1 LRAYLNQPAASGVV
15 SDGLLD
21 LDDEPYIMTMI
32 ADPTQSLPPASAGDV
47 NALRAPAS
55 AKAVLL
61 ALRQIKGGAVRLS
74 TPEGAVHV
82 LGDDQGPTIGFRVHD
97 WRFARRVLLN
107 GDIGFAEGFM
117 AKEWDT
123 DDLPALLTLLADNI
137 ERFQRLLEG
146 SALGKAANWL
156 RHLSN
161 ANTKSGS
168 RKNILAHYDLGNR
181 FYEAWLDRTMTY
193 SSAKFDE
200 TQVADLEAAQLAKY
214 RAMAEQLD
222 LKVGD
227 HVLEIGCGWGGFA
240 EFAAREYGVR
250 VTGITIS
257 DEQFEYARARME
269 RAGLCDCVEIRRQD
283 YRDVGGQFDKV
294 ASIEMFEAVGEKY
307 WPAYFGKINE
317 VLKPGGRA
325 SLQIITIE
333 NRLFDS
339 YRRRADFI
347 QRYVFPG
354 GMLVSIERL
363 KEETNKA
370 GLAWRKAEAFG
381 QSYAQTL
388 AEWAR
393 RFQAKWQD
401 IRAMGFD
408 ERFKQLW
415 LFYLGYCEAGFRT
428 GRTDVVQLALAKPV

>member
-1 LRAYLNQPAASGVV
+1 MTMVADPVSTEPAPLRASV
-15 SDGLLD
+15 SN
-21 LDDEPYIMTMI
+21 
-32 ADPTQSLPPASAGDV
+32 V

-61 ALRQIKGGAVRLS
+61 GLRQIRGGAVAV
-74 TPEGAVHV
+74 TYPDGASHTY
-82 LGDDQGPTIGFRVHD
+82 GDVIGPVIGLRIKD
-97 WRFARRVLLN
+97 WRFAPRVITN
-107 GDIGFAEGFM
+107 GDIGLAEGYM
-117 AKEWDT
+117 AGEWQT

-156 RHLSN
+156 RHIMRP
-161 ANTKSGS
+161 NTRNGS
-168 RKNILAHYDLGNR
+168 RKNVLAHYDLGNR

-193 SSAKFDE
+193 SSARFDE
-200 TQVADLEAAQLAKY
+200 TEVQDLEAGQIAKY
-214 RAMAEQLD
+214 RALAEQLE
-222 LKVGD
+222 LKAD
-227 HVLEIGCGWGGFA
+227 EHVLEIGCGWGGFA

-257 DEQFEYARARME
+257 DEQLEYARARME
-269 RAGLCDCVEIRRQD
+269 RAGLADRVEIRRQD
-283 YRDVGGQFDKV
+283 YRDVEGQFDKV
-294 ASIEMFEAVGEKY
+294 VSIEMFEAVGEKY
-307 WPAYFGKINE
+307 WPAYFAKINE

-325 SLQIITIE
+325 SLQIITID
-333 NRLFDS
+333 NRLFDK

-354 GMLVSIERL
+354 GMLVSMDRL
-363 KEETNKA
+363 KEETAKA
-370 GLAWRKAEAFG
+370 GLAWKRVEAFG
-381 QSYAQTL
+381 LSYADTL
-388 AEWAR
+388 AEWAK
-393 RFQAKWQD
+393 RFSAKWQD

-428 GRTDVVQLALAKPV
+428 GRTDVVQVALAKPV